1 MQCSTVAKA
10 HKASLGMLPDI
21 FLTVIV
27 PCCNEEQSIEDT
39 VATINREM
47 AALGKHEIIIVDDGS
62 EDETWTKILHLSSID
77 SRVRGIRLSRNFGHQ
92 AAVAA
97 GLAHSKGRLSAVLDA
112 DLQDPP
118 SVLADMIKLLERE
131 QADVVYGI
139 RKDRQGVSLL
149 KRVCYASFYKVFAYL
164 TGLGKGLETGD
175 FRVMSRR
182 IVDHL
187 NKLPETDKYVRG
199 LVSWLGFKQIGFE
212 YVRPPRTHGR
222 SKYSFTKLLEL
233 ALSGITSFSI
243 SPLRFAIACACFSA
257 ALAVLLA
264 FWAIVDRY
272 LVGSPPQGWASI
284 IVLIL
289 TLGAVHFL
297 LLGVIGEYLGRVFL
311 QTKNRPAYIVA
322 ETSSDSRLS
331 R

>member
-1 MQCSTVAKA
+1 MSSSVY
-10 HKASLGMLPDI
+10 
-21 FLTVIV
+21 LTVVV
-27 PCCNEEQSIEDT
+27 PCFNEAPTLDQT
-39 VATINREM
+39 VSQLVSSLS
-47 AALGKHEIIIVDDGS
+47 ALRSHEILIVDDGS
-62 EDETWTKILHLSSID
+62 TDGTWEKLHGLSLANKS
-77 SRVRGIRLSRNFGHQ
+77 VRGIRLSRNFGHQ

-97 GLAHSKGRLSAVLDA
+97 GLAHSNGELTAVIDA

-118 SVLADMIKLLERE
+118 SVLVDMVRVLERE
-131 QADVVYGI
+131 GADVVYGI
-139 RKDRQGVSLL
+139 RKDREGVGPFM
-149 KRVCYASFYKVFAYL
+149 RYCYALFYRLFAYL
-164 TGLGKGLETGD
+164 TGLGKGLEIGD

-182 IVDHL
+182 IVDQL

-212 YVRPPRTHGR
+212 YVRPQRTQGH

-264 FWAIVDRY
+264 LWAIVDRY

-297 LLGVIGEYLGRVFL
+297 LLGVIGEYLGRVFM
-311 QTKNRPAYIVA
+311 QTKNRPPYIVA